1 MKIML
6 VEEISKSKSILSSA
20 LIEEGYDEPIVIDHH
35 DDIFKKASD
44 AKIDMLVM
52 NIEEP
57 DRNTLTQLKCII
69 DVFPVPVV
77 IFSEKGDSEI
87 IKAAVQAG
95 VSAFIV
101 DGLSANRIKPILNI
115 ALARFSSYVKLRE
128 ELSKTKESLANR
140 KVIEKAKGII
150 MKQRQCSEDEAYN
163 SLRKLA
169 MDRNQKLSD
178 VATSVVELSSLLIHE
193 NTLDKVMPK

>member
-57 DRNTLTQLKCII
+57 DRNTLTQLKYIN
-69 DVFPVPVV
+69 DVF
-77 IFSEKGDSEI
+77 IF
-87 IKAAVQAG
+87 
-95 VSAFIV
+95 
-101 DGLSANRIKPILNI
+101 LSFR
-115 ALARFSSYVKLRE
+115 
-128 ELSKTKESLANR
+128 
-140 KVIEKAKGII
+140 
-150 MKQRQCSEDEAYN
+150 
-163 SLRKLA
+163 
-169 MDRNQKLSD
+169 RN
-178 VATSVVELSSLLIHE
+178 
-193 NTLDKVMPK
+193 

>member
-57 DRNTLTQLKCII
+57 DRNTLTQLKYIN

-87 IKAAVQAG
+87 IKAAVHAG

-115 ALARFSSYVKLRE
+115 ALARFGSYAKLRE

-193 NTLDKVMPK
+193 NTLDRVMPK